1 MTLVIQINAAVIAM
15 YYLHYPREACWMH
28 QILTLFLWL
37 YGYSVIKFDIYI
49 GVWKTDL

>member
-28 QILTLFLWL
+28 IKQRGSDTYPVFVIIQLF
-37 YGYSVIKFDIYI
+37 GYKIWY
-49 GVWKTDL
+49 T